1 MGSKFCFPGLSQQC
15 NESKWHRLFLV
26 KKDLLSEVRM
36 RITSA
41 LLSYSEQTDEQ
52 KTLASL

>member
-15 NESKWHRLFLV
+15 NEIKWHRLFFV
-26 KKDLLSEVRM
+26 KKDLLDEVRM